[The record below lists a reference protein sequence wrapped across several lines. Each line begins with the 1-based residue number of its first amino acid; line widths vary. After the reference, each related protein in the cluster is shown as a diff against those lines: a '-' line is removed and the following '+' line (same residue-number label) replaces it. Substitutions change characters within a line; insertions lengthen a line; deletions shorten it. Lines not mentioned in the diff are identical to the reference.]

1 MIDIPANDKRRKLLN
16 DEFKKVTGLD
26 PVIELDKDFIS
37 KKPKVYM
44 SKYTHYLQD
53 KLINNE
59 IELIKLKEALNKKTS

>member
-16 DEFKKVTGLD
+16 DEFKILTGLE

-44 SKYTHYLQD
+44 SKYTHFLQD
-53 KLINNE
+53 KIINNE
-59 IELIKLKEALNKKTS
+59 IELLKLKEVLKKNT